1 MSTKV
6 VQTRFFMR
14 KGSGTFF
21 VYGRF
26 CGGSTQSGK
35 QAKAGYHRGDG
46 ILPFVLY
53 GALESN
59 RCVRPYMV
67 GTHVRRKKRKFRHIG
82 VFFRFAVWYTQL
94 DKSEVVEVIIN
105 EKYLR

>member
-1 MSTKV
+1 
-6 VQTRFFMR
+6 MR

-82 VFFRFAVWYTQL
+82 VFFRL
-94 DKSEVVEVIIN
+94 VV
-105 EKYLR
+105 